1 VSRRLLT
8 LPRVSGWQQVA
19 KEADGAWWS
28 PPQRWAFLGVVSS
41 RPRLLVSTFAG
52 VVSWLLWPG
61 TWTGTTRLVL
71 SWDVASLLYL
81 VLAWSMFAR
90 STSDDLH
97 RRASA
102 EDEGAVAVLALTIVA
117 AVASLFAIG
126 AELAGMHGGGGEP
139 AGIRIGVAV
148 GTVLCSW
155 FFLHTIFALHYAH
168 VDYDNEARTW
178 PLKFPGDGPP
188 DYWDFV
194 YFSFNLG
201 AAAQTSDVIILSSS
215 LRRVVLAHTIVSF
228 LFNTTVLAL
237 AVNVGAGLL

>member
-1 VSRRLLT
+1 M
-8 LPRVSGWQQVA
+8 
-19 KEADGAWWS
+19 
-28 PPQRWAFLGVVSS
+28 
-41 RPRLLVSTFAG
+41 
-52 VVSWLLWPG
+52 WPG

-71 SWDVASLLYL
+71 AWDVATLLYL
-81 VLAWSMFAR
+81 VLAWAMFAR

-102 EDEGAVAVLALTIVA
+102 EDEGAVAVLALTVAA
-117 AVASLFAIG
+117 AVASLVAIG
-126 AELAGMHGGGGEP
+126 AELAGMHGAGGA
-139 AGIRIGVAV
+139 AGVRIAIAV

-168 VDYDNEARTW
+168 VDYDSKARTW
-178 PLKFPGDGPP
+178 PLKFPGDGAP

-201 AAAQTSDVIILSSS
+201 AAAQTSDVVILSGR
-215 LRRVVLAHTIVSF
+215 LRRVVLAHTILSF

>member
-1 VSRRLLT
+1 MS
-8 LPRVSGWQQVA
+8 LPR
-19 KEADGAWWS
+19 
-28 PPQRWAFLGVVSS
+28 RWPFLGAVSS
-41 RPRLLVSTFAG
+41 RPRLLLSTLAG
-52 VVSWLLWPG
+52 VVSWLMWPG
-61 TWTGTTRLVL
+61 AWTGTTRLVL
-71 SWDVASLLYL
+71 SWDVAAFLYL
-81 VLAWSMFAR
+81 VLAWAMFAR
-90 STSDDLH
+90 STNEDLH

-102 EDEGAVAVLALTIVA
+102 EDEGAVAVLALTVVA
-117 AVASLFAIG
+117 AVASLVAIG
-126 AELAGMHGGGGEP
+126 AELAGTREGGA
-139 AGIRIGVAV
+139 AGVRIAIAV

-168 VDYDNEARTW
+168 VDYDSMARSW
-178 PLKFPGDGPP
+178 PLKFPGGGPP

-201 AAAQTSDVIILSSS
+201 AAAQTSDVVILSSS

>member
-1 VSRRLLT
+1 M
-8 LPRVSGWQQVA
+8 P
-19 KEADGAWWS
+19 KEGDRAWWS
-28 PPQRWAFLGVVSS
+28 PPQRWGFLTVVSS
-41 RPRLLVSTFAG
+41 RPRLIVSTIAG
-52 VVSWLLWPG
+52 VVSWFLWPAA
-61 TWTGTTRLVL
+61 WAATTRLVL
-71 SWDVASLLYL
+71 AWDVTSFLYL
-81 VLAWSMFAR
+81 VLAWAMFAR

-102 EDEGAVAVLALTIVA
+102 EDEGAVAVLAFTVVA
-117 AVASLFAIG
+117 AAASLFAIG
-126 AELAGMHGGGGEP
+126 AELAGMRGGGAEA
-139 AGIRIGVAV
+139 AGARIGVAV

-168 VDYDNEARTW
+168 VDYDSKTHAW
-178 PLKFPGDGPP
+178 PLKFPGSDAP
-188 DYWDFV
+188 DYWDFL

-201 AAAQTSDVIILSSS
+201 AAAQTSDVVILSSS

>member
-1 VSRRLLT
+1 
-8 LPRVSGWQQVA
+8 
-19 KEADGAWWS
+19 
-28 PPQRWAFLGVVSS
+28 
-41 RPRLLVSTFAG
+41 VSTIAG
-52 VVSWLLWPG
+52 VISWLMWPAA
-61 TWTGTTRLVL
+61 WSGTTRLVL
-71 SWDVASLLYL
+71 AWDVASLLYL
-81 VLAWSMFAR
+81 VLACVMFVR
-90 STSDDLH
+90 STPADLH

-102 EDEGAVAVLALTIVA
+102 EDEGAVAILTLTVVA

-126 AELAGMHGGGGEP
+126 AELAGARGEGAEA
-139 AGIRIGVAV
+139 AGIRIVLAV

-168 VDYDNEARTW
+168 VDYDSERRAW
-178 PLKFPGDGPP
+178 PLRFPGDEPP

-201 AAAQTSDVIILSSS
+201 AAAQTSDVIIVASSM
-215 LRRVVLAHTIVSF
+215 RRVVLAHTIVSF